1 MPAGTNMRTTF
12 VASIT
17 ILILLLAGSALFY
30 FNSGESP
37 ELRVM
42 TYNIR
47 AAAESNL
54 EQIAAEIESHRPD
67 VVALQ
72 EVDVNWG
79 ARSGFEDQAAYL
91 AKALDMHSFFGEI
104 YDLPPAGGREENRKY
119 GLALLSKHPIEF
131 RKNHRLTRLSSQ
143 HDTDEP
149 LLMPGFPGI
158 VINISGR
165 RIHIFNTHLDYRS
178 DPSIRETEVAE
189 MLEIIRELA
198 EQEPVILMG
207 DLNAEPEDPELAALF
222 DIFGDA
228 WEGEDGEGFTFPAA
242 GPTKRIDYILYSDH
256 FKITG
261 VYVSDTRKS
270 DHRPVVG
277 DLLLE

>member
-1 MPAGTNMRTTF
+1 MRTNII
-12 VASIT
+12 ASLA
-17 ILILLLAGSALFY
+17 ILILLITGSAVFY
-30 FNSGESP
+30 FNSDEAS

-47 AAAESNL
+47 AATESNL
-54 EQIAAEIESHRPD
+54 EQIAVEIESHRPD

-79 ARSGFEDQAAYL
+79 ERSGFENQAAYL
-91 AKALDMHSFFGEI
+91 AEALDMHSFFGEI
-104 YDLPPAGGREENRKY
+104 YNLPPAEEREENRKY
-119 GLALLSKHPIEF
+119 GLVLLSRYPIEY
-131 RKNHRLTRLSSQ
+131 RENHRLTRLSSQ
-143 HDTDEP
+143 HDTDQP
-149 LLMPGFPGI
+149 LLMPGFPEI
-158 VINISGR
+158 VIQVSER
-165 RIHIFNTHLDYRS
+165 RVHIFNTHLDYRP
-178 DPSIRETEVAE
+178 DPFIREAEVSE
-189 MLEIIRELA
+189 MLEIIRGID

-222 DIFGDA
+222 NVFRDA
-228 WEGEDGEGFTFPAA
+228 WEGEEGEGFTFPAA
-242 GPTKRIDYILYSDH
+242 GPAKRIDYILYSDH

-261 VYVSDTRKS
+261 VYVSDTQKS